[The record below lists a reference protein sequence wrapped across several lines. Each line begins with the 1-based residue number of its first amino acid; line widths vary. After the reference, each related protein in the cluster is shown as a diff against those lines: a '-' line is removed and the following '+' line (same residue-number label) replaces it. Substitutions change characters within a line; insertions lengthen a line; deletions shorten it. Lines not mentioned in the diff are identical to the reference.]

1 MISIL
6 IKESLRTKLKVQPLS
21 FLLVLFA
28 SRFLMFPNLVLNS
41 AFDYYNYLFVS
52 FLPYIFV
59 LMNFVETGFNTESFF
74 FDGMSVFRK
83 ELYRRVL
90 YSKLVIYL
98 ISTSVVLLV
107 DMFWGNDKLLSLSI
121 FLVSL
126 FVSIIDVF
134 NYAHCD
140 VRWDIMLKYK
150 HKSKTTLFSY
160 LSVVL
165 LILFGFFLYLLIT
178 KYGKNL
184 HLIFILSLGVIILLI
199 SPFILRSV
207 VRKVQKNRYKLMQGF
222 RGQ

>member
-98 ISTSVVLLV
+98 ISTSVVL
-107 DMFWGNDKLLSLSI
+107 
-121 FLVSL
+121 
-126 FVSIIDVF
+126 
-134 NYAHCD
+134 
-140 VRWDIMLKYK
+140 
-150 HKSKTTLFSY
+150 
-160 LSVVL
+160 
-165 LILFGFFLYLLIT
+165 
-178 KYGKNL
+178 
-184 HLIFILSLGVIILLI
+184 
-199 SPFILRSV
+199 
-207 VRKVQKNRYKLMQGF
+207 
-222 RGQ
+222 